1 MSALNIYNRLLLR
14 YVRRTP
20 RFHTTFYTT
29 FFFGVPY
36 PLGSLSDQSQ
46 LRSRV
51 TSYRE
56 RSEARLIRDR
66 TRTVTFALTMPHASR
81 TTAHCSEARAPNFV
95 SQIAVTAGRTGWISG
110 AVAQAGACSHR
121 TRLVAGVCTDA
132 LQQSLF
138 F

>member
-1 MSALNIYNRLLLR
+1 MLADYGMAEGVSALNIRNRLLLR
-14 YVRRTP
+14 YVLRVP
-20 RFHTTFYTT
+20 RFHATFYTT

-56 RSEARLIRDR
+56 LSEARLLRDR

-81 TTAHCSEARAPNFV
+81 TTAQGP
-95 SQIAVTAGRTGWISG
+95 G
-110 AVAQAGACSHR
+110 
-121 TRLVAGVCTDA
+121 LVIH
-132 LQQSLF
+132 
-138 F
+138 